1 MGAPNNDTCQPI
13 RAMIY
18 RGKNA
23 SEQCPESVGRLFKST
38 FPKVKL
44 TYAGPDEKVKIN
56 AETLSQ
62 VDVFAQPGGPG
73 MCSNKTN
80 SQTRRRTS

>member
-1 MGAPNNDTCQPI
+1 MGATENTAAQLV

-23 SEQCPESVGRLFKST
+23 SENCPESVGHLFKST
-38 FPKVKL
+38 FPKVKV

-73 MCSNKTN
+73 MFS
-80 SQTRRRTS
+80 

>member
-1 MGAPNNDTCQPI
+1 MGAPNNDTSTPI

-23 SEQCPESVGRLFKST
+23 SENCPESVGHLFKST
-38 FPKVKL
+38 FPKVKV
-44 TYAGPDEKVKIN
+44 TYAGPAEKVKIN
-56 AETLSQ
+56 ADTLSQ

-73 MCSNKTN
+73 KCPRSHPL
-80 SQTRRRTS
+80 

>member
-1 MGAPNNDTCQPI
+1 MGATDNTAAQLV

-23 SEQCPESVGRLFKST
+23 SENCPESVGHLFKST
-38 FPKVKL
+38 FPKVKV

-73 MCSNKTN
+73 MFS
-80 SQTRRRTS
+80 

>member
-1 MGAPNNDTCQPI
+1 MGASESDTAQPI

-23 SEQCPESVGRLFKST
+23 SENCPESVGHLFKST
-38 FPKVKL
+38 FPKVKI

-56 AETLSQ
+56 ADTLSQ
-62 VDVFAQPGGPG
+62 TDVFAQPGGPG
-73 MCSNKTN
+73 MCS
-80 SQTRRRTS
+80 

>member
-1 MGAPNNDTCQPI
+1 MGATDNTAAQLV

-23 SEQCPESVGRLFKST
+23 SENCPESVGHLFKSA
-38 FPKVKL
+38 FPKVKV

-62 VDVFAQPGGPG
+62 FDVFAQPGGPG
-73 MCSNKTN
+73 MS
-80 SQTRRRTS
+80 S